1 MIQINWIE
9 LSTNLGILVGI
20 IIAVYVYNKIINSSW
35 MKSVI
40 ENKKF
45 EAVIEKDKRVYSKL
59 LFLFCCYN
67 NHRSY
72 ELLRQPR

>member
-45 EAVIEKDKRVYSKL
+45 EAVIEKDKRVYSKIAFSVL
-59 LFLFCCYN
+59 LL
-67 NHRSY
+67 
-72 ELLRQPR
+72 Q

>member
-45 EAVIEKDKRVYSKL
+45 EAVIEKIKSILKIAFSVL
-59 LFLFCCYN
+59 LL
-67 NHRSY
+67 
-72 ELLRQPR
+72 Q